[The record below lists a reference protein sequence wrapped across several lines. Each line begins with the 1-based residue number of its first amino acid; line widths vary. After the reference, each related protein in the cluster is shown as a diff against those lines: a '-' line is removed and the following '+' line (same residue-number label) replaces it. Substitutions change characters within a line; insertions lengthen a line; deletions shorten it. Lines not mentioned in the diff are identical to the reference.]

1 MFLDNH
7 FSDQISA
14 DIIQTTEGESSIR
27 YGEYN
32 YFNGEMFKQN
42 NTAQRKWI
50 QEVNLK
56 FGVPLS
62 SL

>member
-14 DIIQTTEGESSIR
+14 YIIQTTEGESSIR

-50 QEVNLK
+50 
-56 FGVPLS
+56 
-62 SL
+62 